1 MTDGATEFTGKNTEF
16 VKQARRVWIQLHTT
30 EQGRKNQNHAAEW
43 EIGFLAKRWK
53 LRMQKKKVPTRLWDY
68 GLVYESELLSRMAR
82 GKDGRTGYEEVT
94 GNTADISEWLDFE
107 FYDLVWWWDR
117 PKKPDVTDE
126 TRRLGR
132 WLGVS
137 HRVGSD
143 LCYWVVT
150 ESGHVVSKTSVEHVT
165 RDDYLN
171 PDTQTKIKLF
181 NKELEERLDD
191 TNFALPGE
199 EGVDLKFLEDID
211 DDNLFGSMAYNNL
224 LGIGGVTPTV
234 EEYDDMVFEER
245 PEDDDEEA
253 IDKYLNMELILG
265 AGTDDQRRGRVV
277 KRARGIDGEYIG
289 HSHSNPLFDTRQYEV
304 EFTDG
309 TTEKYAANVIA
320 ENMFAQVDDEGN
332 MFQLLDEIIDHKR
345 DGTAVDIANGTVTS
359 ANGNVKPR
367 ITMQGW
373 WLLVMWK
380 DKSTSWVKLKDLKAA
395 YPIEV
400 AEYAVANR
408 IAEEPA
414 FKWWVSHTLR
424 KRNRIISKVKSK
436 YWKMT
441 HKFGC

>member
-1 MTDGATEFTGKNTEF
+1 
-16 VKQARRVWIQLHTT
+16 
-30 EQGRKNQNHAAEW
+30 
-43 EIGFLAKRWK
+43 
-53 LRMQKKKVPTRLWDY
+53 
-68 GLVYESELLSRMAR
+68 
-82 GKDGRTGYEEVT
+82 
-94 GNTADISEWLDFE
+94 
-107 FYDLVWWWDR
+107 
-117 PKKPDVTDE
+117 
-126 TRRLGR
+126 
-132 WLGVS
+132 
-137 HRVGSD
+137 
-143 LCYWVVT
+143 
-150 ESGHVVSKTSVEHVT
+150 
-165 RDDYLN
+165 
-171 PDTQTKIKLF
+171 
-181 NKELEERLDD
+181 
-191 TNFALPGE
+191 
-199 EGVDLKFLEDID
+199 
-211 DDNLFGSMAYNNL
+211 
-224 LGIGGVTPTV
+224 VTPTV

-289 HSHSNPLFDTRQYEV
+289 RSHSNPLFDTRQYEV

-320 ENMFAQVDDEGN
+320 KNMFAQVDDEGN

-367 ITMQGW
+367 ITTQGW

-395 YPIEV
+395 YPFEV

-424 KRNRIISKVKSK
+424 KRNHIISKVKSK
-436 YWKMT
+436 YWKMM
-441 HKFGC
+441 HKFGCKLPHMVEEALQID